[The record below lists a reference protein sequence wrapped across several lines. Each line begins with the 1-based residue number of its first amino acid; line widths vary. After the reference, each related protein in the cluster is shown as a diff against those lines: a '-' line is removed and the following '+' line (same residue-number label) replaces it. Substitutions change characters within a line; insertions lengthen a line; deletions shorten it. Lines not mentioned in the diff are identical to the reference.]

1 MTVDYYFIISDYVLD
16 RFNGQKFWHASV
28 VSDSTDPVDFN
39 IVLRKHVREY
49 LLYSYKA
56 IACIENES
64 PVYIKNR
71 DAASHRAK
79 VTEDMVYIILASQT
93 IN

>member
-49 LLYSYKA
+49 LLYSDKA
-56 IACIENES
+56 IACIENEL

-71 DAASHRAK
+71 NASHRAT
-79 VTEDMVYIILASQT
+79 VTEDMVYIVLASQT

>member
-28 VSDSTDPVDFN
+28 VSDTDDPIVFN
-39 IVLRKHVREY
+39 KIPIRLAHQY
-49 LLYSYKA
+49 LLYSDKA
-56 IACIENES
+56 IACKSEQP

-71 DAASHRAK
+71 ESSYKEK
-79 VTEDMVYIILASQT
+79 VTEDMVYIVLASQT